1 MIETSTLQDLRA
13 SADEL
18 RSRVEQLGR
27 FL

>member
-1 MIETSTLQDLRA
+1 MIETFTLQDLRA

>member
-1 MIETSTLQDLRA
+1 MIETLSIQDLRA
-13 SADEL
+13 GVEQL